1 MCYTGVAGGWGLA
14 PRSAGL
20 GAQGTLVD
28 RYTRAVLLV
37 TLAAPLGSIG
47 RAARRS
53 AAPQGGAPD
62 SLYIRLALTG
72 SEAPVVAAALDEYR
86 KAHDLHRL
94 YDIRLQQL
102 ADQLRDAH
110 AALQARDRP
119 PA

>member
-1 MCYTGVAGGWGLA
+1 MSPLPLRLA
-14 PRSAGL
+14 L
-20 GAQGTLVD
+20 
-28 RYTRAVLLV
+28 
-37 TLAAPLGSIG
+37 
-47 RAARRS
+47 S
-53 AAPQGGAPD
+53 AAPSGAAQPRKGVRQ
-62 SLYIRLALTG
+62 LAYIRLALTG
-72 SEAPVVAAALDEYR
+72 SEAPVIAAALDEYR